1 MYTKLTSNGT
11 MSLDRYRE
19 LLQSKVS
26 EIGISLDG
34 VEGNDIPY
42 GHVGPKILQTIR
54 FLNDHLPRGKRL
66 TLNVTVTP
74 ANHDQLEEII
84 DYCTREFPNARIWL
98 NPVVVGEGKLR
109 TDKVTKVNPEYLR
122 RLDSPTL
129 VKAEFYTR
137 GVEEQYRNDKLNWGC
152 LAGKFSFDIKPNGDF
167 WICQDQPSRFPLN
180 VLDPDFMKKHRQAD
194 FSFRA
199 ECSGCTYSC
208 YFVTQK
214 LFEARNW
221 PDLAR
226 IWWQTAT
233 APSERCR
240 EVARRHGWMAG
251 LLYFCTLRK
260 LTVPRGVTAVLL
272 IVLALA
278 GLLPLQ
284 AQQASSPL
292 TPDEMIAK
300 MEESNRARQK
310 ALQSYHSRRRYE
322 AANNMF
328 RRQASVVVEMNC
340 SAPEDKN
347 FRILESNGSRT
358 IVKRVIEPLLESE
371 RAVAQQREKK
381 DVAISK
387 QNYIFTFSGTDK
399 ASNNYIF
406 SVEPRTPNKYLF
418 RGKVWVDRRSFGIVR
433 IEGEPA
439 KSPSFWVKRAHFIH
453 EYGRFGEFWF
463 PISNRTEVELRIF
476 GTSSLTITYYGYE
489 WQRTLAALT
498 K

>member
-1 MYTKLTSNGT
+1 MGWKYAARTLRNAIFREKPYFAHLAITHRCNLRCRFCHIPEEQFDELDLDGMKKVIDVLDSFGVAVVSVSGGGEPLLRKDFAAIINYAADKGMYTKLTSNGT

-54 FLNDHLPRGKRL
+54 YLNDHLPRGKKL

-74 ANHDQLEEII
+74 ANHGQLEEII
-84 DYCTREFPNARIWL
+84 EYCTREFPNARIWL

-129 VKAEFYTR
+129 VKAEFYTQ

-194 FSFRA
+194 FSFRT

-233 APSERCR
+233 APNEQCR
-240 EVARRHGWMAG
+240 EVARRHGWIAG

-260 LTVPRGVTAVLL
+260 LTVPRAATAALL

-278 GLLPLQ
+278 GLLPLR
-284 AQQASSPL
+284 AQQTSPPL
-292 TPDEMIAK
+292 TPDELIAK
-300 MEESNRARQK
+300 MEESSRA
-310 ALQSYHSRRRYE
+310 LP
-322 AANNMF
+322 
-328 RRQASVVVEMNC
+328 
-340 SAPEDKN
+340 SATMVT
-347 FRILESNGSRT
+347 NGSG
-358 IVKRVIEPLLESE
+358 L
-371 RAVAQQREKK
+371 
-381 DVAISK
+381 
-387 QNYIFTFSGTDK
+387 
-399 ASNNYIF
+399 
-406 SVEPRTPNKYLF
+406 
-418 RGKVWVDRRSFGIVR
+418 
-433 IEGEPA
+433 
-439 KSPSFWVKRAHFIH
+439 
-453 EYGRFGEFWF
+453 
-463 PISNRTEVELRIF
+463 
-476 GTSSLTITYYGYE
+476 
-489 WQRTLAALT
+489 
-498 K
+498 